1 MFGWFKRRKKNPLHI
16 YKVQYVLC
24 ASIYQDKV
32 TFDLKDLNEEFVE
45 ATDIIDAQ
53 SKIASRIP
61 LTPHVYIH
69 KISKVDLA

>member
-1 MFGWFKRRKKNPLHI
+1 MFGWFKKKEKIQLQV

-24 ASIYQDKV
+24 ASIYQGKV
-32 TFDLKDLNEEFVE
+32 TFDLKDLDEEFVE

-53 SKIASRIP
+53 SKIASQIP